1 VWLAFTH
8 SHPLEHV
15 GSDSQP
21 NHSET
26 HATCF
31 CRNTSSALPHPFR
44 PVAQAVV
51 SLLTRVGRAQERRLK
66 RIRRSLLQKKRE
78 LEEANAE
85 LMNER
90 DALRKKAKRV
100 ADEKATIT
108 QKAEATTME
117 LDDTKEA
124 LDNAQAD
131 LAVTRKQLNNAKNY
145 RKTVAGGKRQAESE
159 RDAAREALEQLQTLA
174 DERLEAYEELEMEMV
189 MMMMTDDVMAKRKRA
204 NGGGGGGGGGD
215 EGDELKEV
223 DIFHEGRYDD
233 NMRVAIFS
241 CMRAGVG
248 KDRIPELVAAILRA
262 LAKIKVNRLPSP
274 STIAKWAG
282 QMSNLTAIQLY
293 DRLTTDP
300 DALKV
305 LAHDGTTMGGKKY
318 GTGRSV
324 ALSSNRSC
332 ARARAAMCLPS
343 LIVSCSIHVDRKPLK
358 QEDTD
363 PERESLAMFVRE
375 QPDGTAVSAMQ
386 LAEDAFDDINTL
398 GGAAFPGRRSLSMA
412 SISGTLSDHN
422 TTEQKENNLINAKRA
437 QLLAPAAADASS
449 ASTSSASSSSAAAAA
464 AADGKQAGAGAFVP
478 IVSMFCW
485 NHK

>member
-1 VWLAFTH
+1 V
-8 SHPLEHV
+8 
-15 GSDSQP
+15 
-21 NHSET
+21 
-26 HATCF
+26 
-31 CRNTSSALPHPFR
+31 
-44 PVAQAVV
+44 
-51 SLLTRVGRAQERRLK
+51 QERRLK